1 MGRFG
6 SEPRI
11 PAVPQLTS
19 SEDHHMAPSVCLYIS
34 STLDGYIA
42 RADGA
47 IDWLTRIDDNDT
59 DYGYA
64 ELYDSVDGIIMGST
78 TFEMIQALGP
88 WPYTEKPTF
97 IFTNR
102 SLKATSAN
110 VYAVSGDP
118 AQVVGS
124 KAFSRFRK
132 LWLVGGSALIGTFVK
147 RQLIDEFIITILPV
161 VLGQGLRLFPS
172 PVQEQWL
179 SMVSCTPYDR
189 GVLQVRY
196 MKLQ

>member
-1 MGRFG
+1 
-6 SEPRI
+6 
-11 PAVPQLTS
+11 
-19 SEDHHMAPSVCLYIS
+19 MAPSISLYVS
-34 STLDGYIA
+34 STLDGFIA

-64 ELYDSVDGIIMGST
+64 ELNESVDGILMGST

-102 SLKATSAN
+102 TLRASTGNIYS
-110 VYAVSGDP
+110 VSGDP
-118 AQVVGS
+118 LQVIGS
-124 KAFSRFRK
+124 KAFSQFGK
-132 LWLVGGSALIGTFVK
+132 LWLVGGSALIGSFLK
-147 RQLIDEFIITILPV
+147 RNLIDDYIITILPV
-161 VLGQGLRLFPS
+161 VLGQGLRLFTS
-172 PVQEQWL
+172 PVPEQWL
-179 SMVSCTPYDR
+179 TMVSCTQYDR

-196 MKLQ
+196 ARTDRG

>member
-1 MGRFG
+1 
-6 SEPRI
+6 
-11 PAVPQLTS
+11 
-19 SEDHHMAPSVCLYIS
+19 MAPSISLYIS
-34 STLDGYIA
+34 STLDGFIA

-64 ELYDSVDGIIMGST
+64 EFFDSVDGIIMGST

-88 WPYTEKPTF
+88 WPYPEKPTF

-102 SLKATSAN
+102 SLKASAEN
-110 VYAVSGDP
+110 IYSVSGDP
-118 AQVVGS
+118 VQVVGS
-124 KAFSRFRK
+124 KAFSQFRK
-132 LWLVGGSALIGTFVK
+132 LWLVGGSALIGSFLK
-147 RQLIDEFIITILPV
+147 RGLIDEYIITILPV
-161 VLGQGLRLFPS
+161 VLGQGLRLFAS

-189 GVLQVRY
+189 GVLQLRY
-196 MKLQ
+196 MRSGG